1 MEEKKTDWRKYR
13 KSTHLASADLDAMET
28 DKIPLIFTIKDVK
41 FETGIDVSGTKM
53 DGIFCY
59 FIDTIKPLKLNST
72 NNKILA
78 GFAKKDGLV
87 GKDCHIIENWK
98 GMRIELFVDGNVKM
112 MGAITDGVRIKPLQ
126 PTDKVEKPIFTTT
139 NFESAKT
146 AKATIEQIKT
156 YITSQ
161 DSFGDVIYN
170 LSEENIEKANA
181 YEYAVRH
188 IQNFD
193 SSNDKEKIIND
204 IKEAQEIGYLKN
216 KNLKEILE
224 IIKEYKLSDGDEES
238 LLEYFKNWG

>member
-59 FIDTIKPLKLNST
+59 FIEPIKPLKLNST

-98 GMRIELFVDGNVKM
+98 GMRIELFVDRNVKM
-112 MGAITDGVRIKPLQ
+112 MGTTTDGVRIKPIQ
-126 PTDKVEKPIFTTT
+126 PITKLKPEFTEV
-139 NFESAKT
+139 NFENAKK
-146 AKATIEQIKT
+146 ANATIEQIEKSYT
-156 YITSQ
+156 ITNE
-161 DSFGDVIYN
+161 I
-170 LSEENIEKANA
+170 
-181 YEYAVRH
+181 
-188 IQNFD
+188 
-193 SSNDKEKIIND
+193 KEK
-204 IKEAQEIGYLKN
+204 YLAYGK
-216 KNLKEILE
+216 
-224 IIKEYKLSDGDEES
+224 
-238 LLEYFKNWG
+238 